1 MRTGAVVIGGDYQ
14 GLGIVRS
21 LGRHGVPVVLLD
33 DERSISTASR
43 YTSRAVRVASLRDDE
58 GTLAALAGLR
68 RRFGLEGWVL
78 YATREETV
86 AALSRHRADLARHW
100 RVPTPDWDCV
110 RCAWDKRETYRLAQ
124 KLGIAAPR
132 SWFPMDEADLAQVD
146 VDGPFAVKPA
156 IKEHFF
162 YATGVKAWRADSRA
176 DLVAAFRRA
185 AAIVPAGEV
194 IVQELIPGGG
204 EAQLAWC
211 GLFRDGRPAASM
223 AARRLRQHPSEF
235 GRASTFV
242 ETVSAPELDGPST
255 RFLAAIGYHGLVE
268 VEYKVDPRDGE
279 PKLLDV
285 NARTWGYHTL
295 GRAAGVDFAHL
306 LFLDQLGRPLPPTR
320 ARTGVRWIR
329 LATDLPTAVVDWRAG
344 RLRTG
349 AYLSSLLHVHTEAVF
364 SWADP
369 LPALYEI
376 ALGPYLATSRR
387 L

>member
-21 LGRHGVPVVLLD
+21 LGRHGVPVLVLD
-33 DERSISTASR
+33 NERSIAAASR
-43 YTSRAVRVASLRDDE
+43 YTGKVVRVPGLRDDE
-58 GTLAALAGLR
+58 DTLRALDGLR
-68 RRFGLEGWVL
+68 RRFGLAGWVL

-100 RVPTPDWDCV
+100 RVPTPDWDSV
-110 RCAWDKRETYRLAQ
+110 RYAWDKRETYRLAQ
-124 KLGIAAPR
+124 KLGIGVPR

-146 VDGPFAVKPA
+146 GDGPFAVKPA

-162 YATGVKAWRADSRA
+162 YATGVKAWRADGRA
-176 DLVAAFRRA
+176 ELLAAFRRA
-185 AAIVPAGEV
+185 AAVVPAGEV
-194 IVQELIPGGG
+194 VVQELVPGGG
-204 EAQLAWC
+204 ETQLAWC
-211 GLFRDGRPAASM
+211 GLFRDGRPVASM
-223 AARRLRQHPSEF
+223 TARRLRQHPSEF

-242 ETVSAPELDGPST
+242 ETVAAPELEGPST

-295 GRAAGVDFAHL
+295 GRAAGVDFPYL
-306 LFLDQLGRPLPPTR
+306 LFLDQLGRPVPR
-320 ARTGVRWIR
+320 VAARPGVRWIR
-329 LATDLPTAVVDWRAG
+329 LATDLPNAVVDWRAG

-349 AYLSSLLHVHTEAVF
+349 AYLASLLRVRTEAVL
-364 SWADP
+364 SWSDP
-369 LPALYEI
+369 LPALYEV
-376 ALGPYLATSRR
+376 ALAPHLATSRG